1 MAQYINIETREH
13 VEKHIS
19 MEAKPGKSYTEST
32 GIRETTKYT
41 GTWAEML
48 ALVTKKLSDGGWIY
62 QINCELER
70 LESGLGELTVT
81 TEEFQLPDAGGGGE
95 EGEGGSSGTEA
106 PLGTEDNPSFSSNGS
121 LVPVSILCHP
131 KFKDLGENELRALKA
146 MLDGQDE
153 NSLLSD
159 DDSNATAG
167 KRIKDMI
174 TSDAGKKAM
183 RFIRKGLKE
192 WVETHTQVTLR
203 WKGRSNKYTLRSIVS
218 HVSGVTTPSGCNWRV
233 DGVGTDEQGGERW
246 QTATLTLS
254 GEGGWDKDLY
264 GSGS

>member
-1 MAQYINIETREH
+1 MAQYINFETAEH
-13 VEKHIS
+13 VERSVVRRIS
-19 MEAKPGKSYTEST
+19 AGDGYTEAT
-32 GIRETTKYT
+32 GNRETVMRT
-41 GTWAEML
+41 GPWAVEL
-48 ALVTKKLSDGGWIY
+48 AALNALAGGNGIEVTA
-62 QINCELER
+62 ELER
-70 LESGLGELTVT
+70 LPGGIGELRITREVYKK
-81 TEEFQLPDAGGGGE
+81 PDEAEE
-95 EGEGGSSGTEA
+95 EGGAGSGTEA
-106 PLGTEDNPSFSSNGS
+106 PLGSEDNPSFSSTGT

-131 KFKDLGENELRALKA
+131 KFKDLGEKELRALKA

-159 DDSNATAG
+159 DDDSNATAG

-174 TSDAGKKAM
+174 TSSEGKNAM
-183 RFIRKGLKE
+183 KHIRQGRKE

-203 WKGRSNKYTLRSIVS
+203 WKGRSNKYTLRSIVNS
-218 HVSGVTTPSGCNWRV
+218 VPGVTTPSSCNWRV

-264 GSGS
+264 GR

>member
-1 MAQYINIETREH
+1 MAQYINFETAEH
-13 VEKHIS
+13 VERSVVRRIS
-19 MEAKPGKSYTEST
+19 AGDGFTEAT
-32 GIRETTKYT
+32 GNRETVMRT
-41 GTWAEML
+41 GPWAVEL
-48 ALVTKKLSDGGWIY
+48 AALNALVGGNGIEVTA
-62 QINCELER
+62 ELER
-70 LESGLGELTVT
+70 LPGGIGELRITREVYKK
-81 TEEFQLPDAGGGGE
+81 PDEAGEGE
-95 EGEGGSSGTEA
+95 EEGGGSSGTEA
-106 PLGTEDNPSFSSNGS
+106 PLGSEDNPSFSSNGT

-131 KFKDLGENELRALKA
+131 KFKDLGERELRALKA

-183 RFIRKGLKE
+183 KHIRQGRKE

-203 WKGRSNKYTLRSIVS
+203 WKGRSNKYTLRSIESSVP
-218 HVSGVTTPSGCNWRV
+218 GVTTPSGCDWRV

>member
-13 VEKHIS
+13 VERSVARRIS
-19 MEAKPGKSYTEST
+19 AGDGYTEAT
-32 GIRETTKYT
+32 GNRETVMRT
-41 GTWAEML
+41 GPWAVEL
-48 ALVTKKLSDGGWIY
+48 AALNALEGGNGIEVTA
-62 QINCELER
+62 ELER
-70 LESGLGELTVT
+70 LPGGIGELRITREEYKQPAA
-81 TEEFQLPDAGGGGE
+81 TEEDEEDE
-95 EGEGGSSGTEA
+95 EGGGSSGTEA
-106 PLGTEDNPSFSSNGS
+106 PLGSEDNPSFSSNGT

-131 KFKDLGENELRALKA
+131 KFKDLEEKELRALKA

-153 NSLLSD
+153 NNVLSD

-167 KRIKDMI
+167 TRIKDMI
-174 TSDAGKKAM
+174 KSDAGKKAM
-183 RFIRKGLKE
+183 KHIRQGRKE

-203 WKGRSNKYTLRSIVS
+203 WKGRSNKYTLRSIVGQ
-218 HVSGVTTPSGCNWRV
+218 VPGVTTPSGCNWRV

-246 QTATLTLS
+246 QTVTLTLS

>member
-1 MAQYINIETREH
+1 MAILLNIETREQT
-13 VEKHIS
+13 ERTLS
-19 MEAKPGKSYTEST
+19 MERRAADAYSQST
-32 GIRETTKYT
+32 GWREVVKYT
-41 GTWAEML
+41 DTWDQMLAKALEAVSGDRNMVQVTAEM
-48 ALVTKKLSDGGWIY
+48 
-62 QINCELER
+62 ER
-70 LESGLGELTVT
+70 LPAGLAELTVT
-81 TEEFQLPDAGGGGE
+81 TERFQLPDTGGAGEEEEGGGDGVD
-95 EGEGGSSGTEA
+95 A
-106 PLGTEDNPSFSSNGS
+106 PLGTEDNPSFSSNGT

-131 KFKDLGENELRALKA
+131 KFKDLSEKEQRALKA

-183 RFIRKGLKE
+183 KHIRQGRKE

-218 HVSGVTTPSGCNWRV
+218 HVPGVTTPSGCDWRV

>member
-1 MAQYINIETREH
+1 MAQYINFETAEH
-13 VEKHIS
+13 VERSVARRIS
-19 MEAKPGKSYTEST
+19 AGDGFTEAT
-32 GIRETTKYT
+32 GNRETVMRT
-41 GTWAEML
+41 GPWEVELAAL
-48 ALVTKKLSDGGWIY
+48 NALVGGNGIEVTA
-62 QINCELER
+62 ELER
-70 LESGLGELTVT
+70 LPGGIGELRITREVYKK
-81 TEEFQLPDAGGGGE
+81 PDAAGEGE
-95 EGEGGSSGTEA
+95 EEEGGSGTEA
-106 PLGTEDNPSFSSNGS
+106 PLGSEDNPSFSSNGT

-131 KFKDLGENELRALKA
+131 KFKDLSEKELRALKA

-174 TSDAGKKAM
+174 TTAAGKKAM
-183 RFIRKGLKE
+183 KHIRQGRKE

-203 WKGRSNKYTLRSIVS
+203 WKASSNKYTLRSIVS
-218 HVSGVTTPSGCNWRV
+218 TVPGVTTPSGCDWRV

-254 GEGGWDKDLY
+254 SEGGWDKDLY
-264 GSGS
+264 GSES

>member
-1 MAQYINIETREH
+1 MAQYINFETAEH
-13 VEKHIS
+13 VERSVARRIS
-19 MEAKPGKSYTEST
+19 AGDGYTEAT
-32 GIRETTKYT
+32 GNRETVMRT
-41 GTWAEML
+41 GPWAVEL
-48 ALVTKKLSDGGWIY
+48 AALNALVGGNGIEVTA
-62 QINCELER
+62 ELER
-70 LESGLGELTVT
+70 LPGGIGELRITREVYKKPAA
-81 TEEFQLPDAGGGGE
+81 TEEDEEGGGDGE
-95 EGEGGSSGTEA
+95 DA
-106 PLGTEDNPSFSSNGS
+106 PLGTEDNPSFSSNGT

-131 KFKDLGENELRALKA
+131 KFKDLSEKEQRALKA

-174 TSDAGKKAM
+174 RSDAGKKAM
-183 RFIRKGLKE
+183 KHIRQGRKE

-203 WKGRSNKYTLRSIVS
+203 WKGRSNKYTLRSIESSVP
-218 HVSGVTTPSGCNWRV
+218 GVTTPSGCDWRV

>member
-1 MAQYINIETREH
+1 MAQYINFETAEH
-13 VEKHIS
+13 VERSVARRIS
-19 MEAKPGKSYTEST
+19 AGDGYTEAT
-32 GIRETTKYT
+32 GNRETVMRT
-41 GTWAEML
+41 GPWAVEL
-48 ALVTKKLSDGGWIY
+48 AALNALVGGNGIEVTA
-62 QINCELER
+62 ELER
-70 LESGLGELTVT
+70 LPGGIGELRITPEVYKQPDEAGED
-81 TEEFQLPDAGGGGE
+81 EEEGGG
-95 EGEGGSSGTEA
+95 SGTEA
-106 PLGTEDNPSFSSNGS
+106 PLGSEDNPSFSSNGT

-131 KFKDLGENELRALKA
+131 KFKDLRKKEQRALKA

-183 RFIRKGLKE
+183 KHIRQGRKE

-203 WKGRSNKYTLRSIVS
+203 WKGRSNKYTLRSIVGS
-218 HVSGVTTPSGCNWRV
+218 VPGVTTPSGCDWRV

-254 GEGGWDKDLY
+254 SEGGWDKDLY

>member
-1 MAQYINIETREH
+1 MAQYINFETAEH
-13 VEKHIS
+13 VERSVARRIS
-19 MEAKPGKSYTEST
+19 AGDGFTEAT
-32 GIRETTKYT
+32 GNRETVMRT
-41 GTWAEML
+41 GPWAVEL
-48 ALVTKKLSDGGWIY
+48 AALNALVGGNGIEVTA
-62 QINCELER
+62 ELER
-70 LESGLGELTVT
+70 LPGGIGELRITREEYKQPAA
-81 TEEFQLPDAGGGGE
+81 TEEEEEGGGG
-95 EGEGGSSGTEA
+95 SAEA
-106 PLGTEDNPSFSSNGS
+106 PLGTEDNPSFSSNGT

-131 KFKDLGENELRALKA
+131 KFKDLSEKELRALKA

-183 RFIRKGLKE
+183 KHIRQGRKE

-203 WKGRSNKYTLRSIVS
+203 WKASSNKYTLRSIVS

-254 GEGGWDKDLY
+254 GDGGWDKDLY
-264 GSGS
+264 GNES